1 MGKKIQIA
9 KGLISAAASLLFAE
23 VAATTEDW
31 EETDGSEIDQHT
43 RQLKF
48 NEEGSFK
55 ILQLEEI
62 NVNGIAEDYLE
73 TQALIENLIYSE
85 RPDLIVITGDIV
97 HKSSD

>member
-48 NEEGSFK
+48 NEDGSFK